1 MSLKALHKNN
11 LVKAKK
17 IIVDS
22 IMDHLIPQV
31 SSLKTP
37 KEMFD
42 SLAKLFE
49 GKNINQ
55 KMTSRNQL
63 KNVKIQNAET
73 IQSYFTWVSQIKEQL
88 EAVEEEME
96 NAEVVITNLNGLS
109 GSWDSFI
116 QGMCPRRK

>member
-1 MSLKALHKNN
+1 MRLKALHKKK

-31 SSLKTP
+31 SSVKTL
-37 KEMFD
+37 KEMFG
-42 SLAKLFE
+42 SLAKLFK

-73 IQSYFTWVSQIKEQL
+73 IQS
-88 EAVEEEME
+88 
-96 NAEVVITNLNGLS
+96 
-109 GSWDSFI
+109 
-116 QGMCPRRK
+116 